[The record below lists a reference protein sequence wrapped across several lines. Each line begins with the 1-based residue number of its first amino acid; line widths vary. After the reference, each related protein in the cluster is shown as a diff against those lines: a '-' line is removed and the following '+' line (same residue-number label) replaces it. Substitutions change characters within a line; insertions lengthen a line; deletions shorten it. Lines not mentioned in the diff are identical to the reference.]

1 MRTSLVKGKSF
12 FLLIGDELRFIGE
25 MSHRS
30 GGELTVRSGYGVTTG
45 GKSLFVGE
53 RVTEI
58 RTRTVKDLYLI

>member
-1 MRTSLVKGKSF
+1 M
-12 FLLIGDELRFIGE
+12 LIGDELRFIGE